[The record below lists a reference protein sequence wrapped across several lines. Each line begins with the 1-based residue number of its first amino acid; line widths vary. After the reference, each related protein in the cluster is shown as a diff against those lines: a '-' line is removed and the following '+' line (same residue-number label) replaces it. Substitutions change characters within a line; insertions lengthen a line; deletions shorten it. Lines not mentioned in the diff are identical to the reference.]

1 MTEVRR
7 RLQSAR
13 DRLAA
18 AETLLDG
25 GHVPDAISRAYYGV
39 FEAARAL
46 LLVEDVEA
54 STHAGIGNRLG
65 FHYRGDIDRGDID
78 TRIFSRL
85 RKERE
90 GCDYEL
96 SEPGEERA
104 RTCLQQARSFIDAA
118 RPLIE
123 SV

>member
-1 MTEVRR
+1 M
-7 RLQSAR
+7 
-13 DRLAA
+13 AA

-25 GHVPDAISRAYYGV
+25 GHFPDAISRAYYGV

-65 FHYRGDIDRGDID
+65 FHYRDDID

-96 SEPGEERA
+96 SEPGEERV
-104 RTCLQQARSFIDAA
+104 RTCLQQARSFVEAA
-118 RPLIE
+118 RSLIG
-123 SV
+123 SA

>member
-1 MTEVRR
+1 LTEIRR

-18 AETLLDG
+18 AETLFES
-25 GHVPDAISRAYYGV
+25 GHYPDAVSRAYYGV
-39 FEAARAL
+39 YEAARAL
-46 LLVEDVEA
+46 LLLKDVEA

-65 FHYRGDIDRGDID
+65 FHFREDID

-96 SEPGEERA
+96 SEPSQERVQV
-104 RTCLQQARSFIDAA
+104 CLEQAQSFVEKAGALVGAA
-118 RPLIE
+118 
-123 SV
+123 

>member
-1 MTEVRR
+1 MP
-7 RLQSAR
+7 
-13 DRLAA
+13 LA
-18 AETLLDG
+18 
-25 GHVPDAISRAYYGV
+25 VPIYGV

-46 LLVEDVEA
+46 LLSEDVET

-65 FHYRGDIDRGDID
+65 FHFRKDID

-96 SEPGEERA
+96 SNPNEDRA
-104 RTCLQQARSFIDAA
+104 RDCLRQAQAFVLKAVKLSDN
-118 RPLIE
+118 E
-123 SV
+123 